1 VEHARLARSYTL
13 LTAFALLAVNS
24 LVRIEKYGLSPR
36 RWFALC
42 ASLLATLMTH
52 YFCVGA
58 LLGLAAY
65 ALLSLPKFR
74 KTIFAAFASAGLL
87 FALMWAPW
95 MWRQRYLFAT
105 DDPSTLFLT
114 ADTSHHVRDTL
125 LRILLDPVRML
136 FPQEPAGVGG
146 VIAIAI
152 GAALFLLPWMP
163 KFRRTNPAVVLW
175 GFWLTGTIAVIAILD
190 FARGTDHLLYARYTI
205 LSGPA
210 VFALIPCLFSAFP
223 RRRFAM
229 HLVAGIG
236 VAGCLCNLSD
246 VYHHDDVDPRNIAR
260 DMRLLSPGPQDLLVF
275 AAPPADTTKSELELF
290 MLARYLRP
298 VTCKILVLTHPA
310 DPAIIAAARH
320 DRFIF
325 VDTQSPDGATWFP
338 GAQLIKA
345 RSYRNLG
352 NLFVMSYRS
361 TAR

>member
-1 VEHARLARSYTL
+1 VAGDSDYGGRMFALLASLASIAFLFDSVRLQSGLAPACWAALLMTVSSPQVEHARLARSYTL

-24 LVRIEKYGLSPR
+24 VVRIEKYGLSPR

-136 FPQEPAGVGG
+136 FPQERAGVAS
-146 VIAIAI
+146 VIAIVI
-152 GAALFLLPWMP
+152 GAALFLLPWMR
-163 KFRRTNPAVVLW
+163 KFRRTNPAVILW
-175 GFWLTGTIAVIAILD
+175 GFWLVGTISVIAILD
-190 FARGTDHLLYARYTI
+190 FTRGTDHLLYTRYTI
-205 LSGPA
+205 LAGPA
-210 VFALIPCLFSAFP
+210 VFALLPCLFSAFP
-223 RRRFAM
+223 RKRLAM
-229 HLVAGIG
+229 HLVAG
-236 VAGCLCNLSD
+236 VAVIGCLCNLSD
-246 VYHHDDVDPRNIAR
+246 VYHHDDVDPRNICR
-260 DMRLLSPGPQDLLVF
+260 
-275 AAPPADTTKSELELF
+275 PP
-290 MLARYLRP
+290 
-298 VTCKILVLTHPA
+298 C
-310 DPAIIAAARH
+310 
-320 DRFIF
+320 
-325 VDTQSPDGATWFP
+325 
-338 GAQLIKA
+338 
-345 RSYRNLG
+345 
-352 NLFVMSYRS
+352 
-361 TAR
+361 